1 MAENA
6 KKAKAPAKS
15 RKASA
20 KKNPA
25 ILSMT
30 APAAKAPSAEIAKP
44 VSHDDVA
51 RLAHRFWSERGFQH
65 GHHEEDWF
73 RAERE
78 LRARAS

>member
-1 MAENA
+1 MAEHA

-15 RKASA
+15 RNASA

-30 APAAKAPSAEIAKP
+30 APAAKATAIAEP

-78 LRARAS
+78 LRAHAS

>member
-1 MAENA
+1 MAEN

-15 RKASA
+15 RNASA
-20 KKNPA
+20 KKTPA

-30 APAAKAPSAEIAKP
+30 APAAKAPSTAIAKS